1 MKPTITPEIE
11 EIFRELVRGRG
22 RERVDER
29 NVAALVELAAR
40 QGHQLLERE
49 LREWQVTT
57 DLTPSDPPPT
67 MAPTR
72 GFNRENVK
80 H

>member
-11 EIFRELVRGRG
+11 EIFRQLVRGRG
-22 RERVDER
+22 QEQVNEH
-29 NVAALVELAAR
+29 NVAALVELASRAGR
-40 QGHQLLERE
+40 QVLERE

-57 DLTPSDPPPT
+57 DTTPSDPPPT

-72 GFNRENVK
+72 GFNREHVK

>member
-1 MKPTITPEIE
+1 MKPIITPEVE
-11 EIFRELVRGRG
+11 EIYRQLERNRG
-22 RERVDER
+22 RERVDDG
-29 NVAALVELAAR
+29 NVGALIELAGR
-40 QGHQLLERE
+40 RGHQVVERE
-49 LREWQVTT
+49 LREWQATCKG
-57 DLTPSDPPPT
+57 TPSEPPPT

>member
-11 EIFRELVRGRG
+11 DLFRQLVRGRG
-22 RERVDER
+22 QEQVSDQ
-29 NVAALVELAAR
+29 NIAALVELASRA
-40 QGHQLLERE
+40 GHQLLERE

-57 DLTPSDPPPT
+57 DPTPSDPPPT

-72 GFNRENVK
+72 GFNREHVK